1 MPKMAKDFKTA
12 HTVLIS
18 AVIWHVD
25 PWPYLSAQQGLL
37 SVWHMGGLFVSVG
50 LKMEVR
56 EKKRELQ
63 SGQTCRRLDLEKK
76 KGWSQ
81 TGQWEAAAEADGLQ
95 DHTTVKQQGQGQE
108 VFVFV

>member
-63 SGQTCRRLDLEKK
+63 SGQTRRRLDLEKK
-76 KGWSQ
+76 KVGHR
-81 TGQWEAAAEADGLQ
+81 Q
-95 DHTTVKQQGQGQE
+95 DSERQQLRQMGCRTTQQ
-108 VFVFV
+108 